1 MKKGV
6 VLNIDLFSGKIW
18 NASYRQ
24 LRFTFF
30 SIKKVFMYNADT
42 ELLFPARVIPL
53 LRTLRGQEWQEM
65 IEKVMQEDENSQGRS
80 AFVLMM
86 VRLNGCI
93 SCNADSFRAMRG
105 CTQCARQVI
114 RRFRGSDLELCHQYQ
129 QALQEV
135 NNFVVEPATL
145 KI

>member
-1 MKKGV
+1 
-6 VLNIDLFSGKIW
+6 
-18 NASYRQ
+18 
-24 LRFTFF
+24 
-30 SIKKVFMYNADT
+30 MYNADT

-53 LRTLRGQEWQEM
+53 LKPLRGQEWQEM
-65 IEKVMQEDENSQGRS
+65 IDKVLQENESSQSRS

-86 VRLNGCI
+86 VRLNGCV

-114 RRFRGSDLELCHQYQ
+114 RRYRGSDTELCHQYQ

-135 NNFVVEPATL
+135 NNFAAEPATL